1 MLGFLIIL
9 KRFSSILKALI
20 NALGGFP
27 YSFHFSLLHS
37 MSANLCIFGCW
48 AFCWLVVFFFF
59 FHLLHFSVE
68 FQNDQL
74 VPEQFSL
81 AVLEPS
87 YIMIKKIIGITE
99 MDSFQDRGVISIQ
112 NVNGGVTLKMK
123 SRCSLRPFSGQF

>member
-1 MLGFLIIL
+1 MHLVDFHTASIFHCCIL
-9 KRFSSILKALI
+9 CRQ
-20 NALGGFP
+20 
-27 YSFHFSLLHS
+27 
-37 MSANLCIFGCW
+37 IFVYLAVGL
-48 AFCWLVVFFFF
+48 FVGWLFFFFF

-123 SRCSLRPFSGQF
+123 SSCSLRPFSGQF

>member
-27 YSFHFSLLHS
+27 YSFHFSLLHP

-48 AFCWLVVFFFF
+48 AFCWLVGF

-68 FQNDQL
+68 FQKDQL

-87 YIMIKKIIGITE
+87 YLMIKKNNW
-99 MDSFQDRGVISIQ
+99 D
-112 NVNGGVTLKMK
+112 N
-123 SRCSLRPFSGQF
+123 